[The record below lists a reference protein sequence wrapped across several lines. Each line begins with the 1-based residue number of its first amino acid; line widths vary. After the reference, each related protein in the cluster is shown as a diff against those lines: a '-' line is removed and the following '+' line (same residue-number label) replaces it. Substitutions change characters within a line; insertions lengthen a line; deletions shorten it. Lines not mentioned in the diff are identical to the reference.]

1 MPYWET
7 TVNLPAEMVYHAI
20 LNYVKAGEFSKGAKV
35 KRLMEPTYIEVEPGD
50 AAFGERVKIGITPQG
65 DKSQVQLDFDFRG
78 VAAVWLALFAFDL
91 VALIITH
98 DIRALIGL
106 SFAIM
111 ILIMITGSMVGRYM
125 DRLSKFLSFV
135 EQTGVIPEF
144 KKEAEE
150 KLPAD
155 VDALYQ
161 RLTRTYSAVYGRDV
175 RMVERKIQS
184 YMRTGLS
191 REEAIKKLA
200 ESEGFL
206 EVAEEKPKPKPSLPP
221 DTLYK
226 RLLYKYS
233 VYGRSIPALERKI
246 EELTSL
252 GLSREEAITRL
263 AEEEG
268 LTGRLEVAEEPS
280 PASDIYSRL
289 VNLYIRRSRE
299 ALERKIEEYMKE
311 GLSREEAIKKLAEK
325 EGIT

>member
-1 MPYWET
+1 MPYWEA

-20 LNYVKAGEFSKGAKV
+20 LNYVKAGKFSKGAKV

-50 AAFGERVKIGITPQG
+50 AAFGERVKIRITPQG
-65 DKSQVQLDFDFRG
+65 DRSQVQLNFDFRG

-155 VDALYQ
+155 VEALYE
-161 RLTRTYSAVYGRDV
+161 RLIHTYSAVYGRDV
-175 RMVERKIQS
+175 RMVERKIRS

-206 EVAEEKPKPKPSLPP
+206 E
-221 DTLYK
+221 
-226 RLLYKYS
+226 R
-233 VYGRSIPALERKI
+233 
-246 EELTSL
+246 
-252 GLSREEAITRL
+252 
-263 AEEEG
+263 
-268 LTGRLEVAEEPS
+268 
-280 PASDIYSRL
+280 
-289 VNLYIRRSRE
+289 
-299 ALERKIEEYMKE
+299 
-311 GLSREEAIKKLAEK
+311 AEK
-325 EGIT
+325 